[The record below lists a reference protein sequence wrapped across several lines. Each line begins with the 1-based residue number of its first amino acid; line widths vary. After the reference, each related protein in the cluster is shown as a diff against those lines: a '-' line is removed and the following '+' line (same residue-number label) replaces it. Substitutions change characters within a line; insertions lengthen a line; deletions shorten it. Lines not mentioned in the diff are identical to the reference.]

1 MQRIGVLPKI
11 SRLSK
16 DTVRPSIS
24 LQDSA
29 TFLDLLSHY
38 KGMGHSK
45 VDNHHIT
52 FVWFKRYTMK
62 KKKYTKWIPS
72 ILLLPSYVLLGWAWN
87 HLNIYERISYML
99 SHRGKQVLHWSFL
112 WITPKLE
119 NSHDD
124 TWNLPTFSP
133 RQGRISVFMGVRCCA
148 LLLLLKV
155 QDVTWASSQQKLSQK
170 SLAINF
176 KLYKIIPKASI
187 KFYWNAA
194 V

>member
-62 KKKYTKWIPS
+62 KKSTQSGYLAS
-72 ILLLPSYVLLGWAWN
+72 FYSLLMFYLAGL
-87 HLNIYERISYML
+87 E
-99 SHRGKQVLHWSFL
+99 
-112 WITPKLE
+112 IT
-119 NSHDD
+119 
-124 TWNLPTFSP
+124 
-133 RQGRISVFMGVRCCA
+133 
-148 LLLLLKV
+148 
-155 QDVTWASSQQKLSQK
+155 
-170 SLAINF
+170 
-176 KLYKIIPKASI
+176 
-187 KFYWNAA
+187 
-194 V
+194 